1 MVEKNRTRR
10 IYETLLLVEVALMAS
25 AKDVR
30 TAGSKR
36 KHEETAPEEYPESAS
51 VFVKGLP
58 YDANDESIRELF
70 SKCGAIVELD
80 APTFEDSGRC
90 RGFAKL
96 TFSSVD
102 EAKAAIALHNVK
114 VGGRNIGVTFARP
127 PRADG
132 GAAAPT
138 KTVFVA
144 NLSAEADE
152 SALRAVF
159 DECGEIAAVRIALDR
174 ETGAPRGFACVEF
187 VDAECSARAMDRA
200 GTVICGQAVR
210 VDYAVERE
218 SSGANRG
225 RGGGGARDRSGG
237 HENRG
242 SRGGRGGG
250 GTWRGGDRGRGF
262 GRGGSGG
269 RGSRGGRGG
278 RGAR

>member
-1 MVEKNRTRR
+1 
-10 IYETLLLVEVALMAS
+10 MAS

-36 KHEETAPEEYPESAS
+36 KHTEDSTPEEYPESAS

-70 SKCGAIVELD
+70 SKCGTIVELD

-96 TFSSVD
+96 TFSTVD
-102 EAKAAIALHNVK
+102 EAKAAITLHNVE
-114 VGGRNIGVTFARP
+114 VGGRNIGVAFARP
-127 PRADG
+127 PRVDG
-132 GAAAPT
+132 GAAAAT

-152 SALRAVF
+152 AALRAVF
-159 DECGEIAAVRIALDR
+159 DECGEIAAVRIAFDR

-187 VDAECSARAMDRA
+187 VDAECSARAMGLV

-218 SSGANRG
+218 SSGAG

-242 SRGGRGGG
+242 SRGRGGG
-250 GTWRGGDRGRGF
+250 PWRGDRGRGF

-269 RGSRGGRGG
+269 RGSRGGRGA